1 MRMNK
6 GVLSIV
12 AVGMLFL
19 PVFMGSCSPA
29 KEDSNSVEKAES
41 VAAVEEA
48 NQMEAA
54 KEGREAAKEIV
65 TKNWPDSMQLQQ
77 AILDARAKKSKYE
90 MAGKKDCTAAYDTAF
105 FNAVRTARPDLA
117 DQLKP

>member
-1 MRMNK
+1 M
-6 GVLSIV
+6 IV
-12 AVGMLFL
+12 YL
-19 PVFMGSCSPA
+19 PVFMLVLSNMTSCSA
-29 KEDSNSVEKAES
+29 SMKNKESQDSIEKAEA
-41 VAAVEEA
+41 VAAMETA

-54 KEGREAAKEIV
+54 KEGRSAAKEIV

-90 MAGKKDCTAAYDTAF
+90 MEGKEKCQAAFDTAF
-105 FNAVRTARPDLA
+105 FNTIRTARPDLA